1 MPFFSGL
8 GTGRS
13 ILGGMVLGPV
23 PSTDLDVFQTDPGVD
38 AGRIEPVGVVP
49 ENGSYVFCLGHDAPG
64 YTGFVQPGDT
74 DAISQIGTFP
84 TGNVLTFQAVT
95 RGPAKPLPPSYIWQA
110 DVLIDGTSVGTRFLE
125 GDTPVAWEWDVD
137 VSAYTGSHTLAF
149 QLSLAGSSLPA
160 PPSPPTPPA
169 TAEPPILL
177 PVLEAEIPAF
187 YVDDLVFST
196 VVGPLI
202 TNEVP
207 VAHQGQGA
215 GPAPSD
221 ETSVS
226 FDVFG
231 LGFNVTATTIG
242 VTLNGVPAIV
252 AGVVQSGFTG
262 SVGTT
267 GETVHVSVSPI
278 GGFASNSIVT
288 VAVTATNSAPVTH
301 TRTWTFQV
309 ADTTPPVMTGIQ
321 AINTNQLR
329 ITWSKAIELVNPE
342 GANDGTN
349 PSLYYVTAVQPDSVT
364 PAVSG
369 GPEGA
374 LIYTPDPYIT
384 VDAVAVVNA
393 SSPSV
398 VDIFTSDDLSPGI
411 QYLVTEIGVE
421 DLVGNS
427 VTSVSSVIAFT
438 PPAPTG
444 RYFNLYRQVPLMNR
458 QEDTTQDLLRFL
470 NCLQDPT
477 NLLLY
482 DIDTWV
488 QIFNIQLAPDPFLT
502 AMLADLG
509 NPFPFVLSTSGKRK
523 LLTLLVAI
531 YQQKGTGIGIINTVR
546 FFLGITI
553 TISTYDS
560 SGNWILGESV
570 LGDDPIAPRGFNAS
584 IASVTS
590 GTVTL
595 DGVNEIGIEYE
606 GRTIAISGA
615 ATGANNVIASILTA
629 SGSSLTYHNASGVA
643 PDANNGAIGWTIAPD
658 TSAPGSCV
666 LGPGT
671 SFALYA
677 FTINSA
683 VDLTAEQV
691 AQITFIANYMK
702 PAHTHLLGV
711 VTPTSPVVY
720 DPVEL
725 GISELGVDW
734 ILHD

>member
-1 MPFFSGL
+1 MLGAL
-8 GTGRS
+8 GTS
-13 ILGGMVLGPV
+13 TSYLGGLALGGGYPI
-23 PSTDLDVFQTDPGVD
+23 PLDVFETDPGVD
-38 AGRIEPVGVVP
+38 AGRIKPVGVVP
-49 ENGSYVFCLGHDAPG
+49 EAGVYVFCLGHDSPG
-64 YTGFVQPGDT
+64 YTGFVQPGDAA
-74 DAISQIGTFP
+74 AISQTDTFP
-84 TGNVLTFQAVT
+84 AGNLLTFQAVT
-95 RGPAKPLPPSYIWQA
+95 RGPARALPTGYYWQA
-110 DVLIDGTSVGTRFLE
+110 DVLIDGTSVGARVLA
-125 GDTPVAWEWDVD
+125 GDAPVAWEWDVD
-137 VSAYTGSHTLAF
+137 VSTYTGSHTLAF
-149 QLSLAGSSLPA
+149 QLSFHGTSLPT

-177 PVLEAEIPAF
+177 PVLEVEIPAF
-187 YVDDLVFST
+187 YLDALVFST
-196 VVGPLI
+196 VTGPLI

-207 VAHQGQGA
+207 VANQGQGA
-215 GPAPSD
+215 GPAPVD
-221 ETSVS
+221 GTSVA

-242 VTLNGVPAIV
+242 VTLNGVPAV
-252 AGVVQSGFTG
+252 VLGVVQAGFTG
-262 SVGTT
+262 SVGST
-267 GETVHVSVSPI
+267 GEVVHVAVAPI
-278 GGFASNSIVT
+278 GGFASNSVVT
-288 VAVTATNSAPVTH
+288 VAVTATNAAPVTH
-301 TRTWTFQV
+301 TRSWTFKV
-309 ADTTPPVMTGIQ
+309 ADTTPPVMTSIQ
-321 AINTNQLR
+321 AINANQLR
-329 ITWSKAIELVNPE
+329 ITWSKAIELVDPD

-349 PSLYYVTAVQPDSVT
+349 PSLYYVTAVQPDDVT

-369 GPEGA
+369 GPVGP

-384 VDAVAVVNA
+384 VDSVTVINA

-398 VDIFTSDDLSPGI
+398 IDIFTSDDLSPGI
-411 QYLVTEIGVE
+411 QYLVTETGVE
-421 DLVGNS
+421 DLVGNF
-427 VTSVSSVIAFT
+427 VTSVSSVVAFT
-438 PPAPTG
+438 PPAPVG
-444 RYFNLYRQVPLMNR
+444 RYFNLYRLMPLKNR

-482 DIDTWV
+482 DVDTWV
-488 QIFNIQLAPDPFLT
+488 EIFNIQLAPDPFLT

-560 SGNWILGESV
+560 SGNWILGEST
-570 LGDDPIAPRGFNAS
+570 LGDDGITPLGFNAS
-584 IASVTS
+584 IASVAS

-595 DGVNEIGIEYE
+595 DGVNEIGVEYE
-606 GRTIAISGA
+606 GRNITISGA
-615 ATGANNVIASILTA
+615 ATGGNNVVAQILTA
-629 SGSSLTYHNASGVA
+629 SGGSLTYHNASAVA
-643 PDANNGAIGWTIAPD
+643 PDANNGAIGWAIAADP
-658 TSAPGSCV
+658 TAPGSCV

-671 SFALYA
+671 AFALYA

-683 VDLTAEQV
+683 IDLTAEQI

-734 ILHD
+734 ILHG